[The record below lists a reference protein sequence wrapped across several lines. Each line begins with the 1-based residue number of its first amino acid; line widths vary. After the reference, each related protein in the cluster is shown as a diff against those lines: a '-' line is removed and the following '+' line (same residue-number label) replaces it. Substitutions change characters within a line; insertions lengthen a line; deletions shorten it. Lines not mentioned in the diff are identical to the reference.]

1 MPAVRQGKDSCV
13 KSTMISAVRSPP
25 SAELSFLLVLLLLLP
40 SVALKTSVLS
50 WSIKNPCKYM
60 SCGSGLGEGEIKVQI
75 RAVAVQ
81 SGS

>member
-25 SAELSFLLVLLLLLP
+25 SAELSFLLVLLLLLLLP

-60 SCGSGLGEGEIKVQI
+60 NCGSGLGEIKVQM